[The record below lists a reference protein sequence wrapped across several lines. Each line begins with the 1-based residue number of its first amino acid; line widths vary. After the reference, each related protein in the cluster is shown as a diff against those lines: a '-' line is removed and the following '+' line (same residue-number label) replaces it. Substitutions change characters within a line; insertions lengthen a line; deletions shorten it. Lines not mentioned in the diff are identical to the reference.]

1 MKKLL
6 AIMLMSCSLLLASSV
21 SYASDGEKTTKSE
34 VVIVGADNLNIDNIV
49 ALASD
54 KDVKVVVVA
63 SEFSEIAFAQVASLE
78 DVMIRKERTLDDLCN
93 DIIASAS
100 NYNDLYCDIP
110 IDVGFSAN
118 NHFIERHNKALYNSK
133 VKAFNTGLFKSD
145 LLRSN
150 SSFRC

>member
-1 MKKLL
+1 MILCSMLL
-6 AIMLMSCSLLLASSV
+6 V
-21 SYASDGEKTTKSE
+21 SAVGYASDGDPITKSE
-34 VVIVGADNLNIDNIV
+34 VVIIGVDNLNIDNII
-49 ALASD
+49 ALASA

-63 SEFSEIAFAQVASLE
+63 SEFSEIAFTQVASLE
-78 DVMIRKERTLDDLCN
+78 DVMVKKERTLDDLCN

-133 VKAFNTGLFKSD
+133 ISKGYATLHKSD
-145 LLRSN
+145 LIRSN
-150 SSFRC
+150 CSLIRNNNLS